1 MFFKLRYTGILFK
14 KLIYLFLA
22 VLHKRH
28 VEFELMPSAVEARSR
43 NHWTVREAPGILDCT
58 ISKGLF
64 FFSHL
69 IRQKSTSL
77 CDVLYSKPL
86 YRLWVLATMHAKPA
100 WHAE

>member
-1 MFFKLRYTGILFK
+1 MVSKGNFLCPDSREQGALQDCEGIFLPYFIMFFKLRYTGILFK

-28 VEFELMPSAVEARSR
+28 VEFKLVPPAVGARSLF
-43 NHWTVREAPGILDCT
+43 REAPGILDCT

-69 IRQKSTSL
+69 VRQKSTSL
-77 CDVLYSKPL
+77 L
-86 YRLWVLATMHAKPA
+86 
-100 WHAE
+100 